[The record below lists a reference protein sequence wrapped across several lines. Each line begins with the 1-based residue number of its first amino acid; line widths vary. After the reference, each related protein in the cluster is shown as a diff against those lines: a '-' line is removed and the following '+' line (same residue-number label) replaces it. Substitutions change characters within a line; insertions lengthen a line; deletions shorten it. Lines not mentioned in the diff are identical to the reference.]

1 MTGPQYQLNNAFLE
15 DADPTRHLVASEL
28 RPSAKHVRFRLVDA
42 NEHEYWFVQ
51 KEPAKLE
58 LSVLIGLAT
67 ALLWQLH
74 FRWRA
79 SFDHLEIITPTC
91 VSERTCDVS
100 GQTNEFIYSDKFVVK
115 SFHQNGYD
123 ASAINL
129 RIPAYVGVWLNRDF
143 DEDQGKEFIRSIDQD
158 GRILEL
164 TFHPDVDDYARGVV
178 GLDKVMQEV
187 ADKLYNNVGV
197 LLRTMEY
204 INPRTSER
212 TTYTPVYTPAE

>member
-1 MTGPQYQLNNAFLE
+1 MSGPQYQLDNAFLE
-15 DADPTRHLVASEL
+15 DADPTRHLVVSKL
-28 RPSAKHVRFRLVDA
+28 RPSAKFPRFRLVDD

-51 KEPAKLE
+51 KQPAELE
-58 LSVLIGLAT
+58 HSVLIGLAT

-79 SFDHLEIITPTC
+79 SFDQLEIMTC
-91 VSERTCDVS
+91 RHISERTCDVTL
-100 GQTNEFIYSDKFVVK
+100 QTNEFIYSDKFVVK

-123 ASAINL
+123 ASTVNL

-164 TFHPDVDDYARGVV
+164 TFHPDVDDFARGVV

-204 INPRTSER
+204 INPRSNER
-212 TTYTPVYTPAE
+212 TTYVPVYAPPP